1 MALPATHIRF
11 ALDLKKHLGVIDHK
25 TYIAGTL
32 YPDSRYI
39 TKVDRSV
46 SHDEGLLDVLRDK
59 TSNDFEKGWAVHL
72 VCDILQ
78 EEERVKHFFSFLPL
92 AESTDWW
99 TSITAMKIMAD
110 MDDVQYINAAGEL
123 GYLSIQTPN
132 GELKELVEQ
141 YHQLNRLTYH
151 KNGVPEREDY
161 RAFWE
166 SLASTHYDKSVFDEI
181 FTKLDDYLK
190 NEEIVSTINTF
201 YDSMLKNAARYL

>member
-1 MALPATHIRF
+1 
-11 ALDLKKHLGVIDHK
+11 
-25 TYIAGTL
+25 
-32 YPDSRYI
+32 
-39 TKVDRSV
+39 
-46 SHDEGLLDVLRDK
+46 
-59 TSNDFEKGWAVHL
+59 
-72 VCDILQ
+72 
-78 EEERVKHFFSFLPL
+78 
-92 AESTDWW
+92 
-99 TSITAMKIMAD
+99 MKIMAD

-190 NEEIVSTINTF
+190 NEEINNINKLIVFQAISQKVSFVKIV
-201 YDSMLKNAARYL
+201 RE